1 MNKETRAF
9 MFEVRAEKNEQH
21 GTFITGT
28 PIVLEQRTDMGWYE
42 EVIDKNAL
50 SKTDMKDVR
59 FLVGHNTRMIPLARS
74 RNNNENS
81 TMQLIPRP
89 EEERMD
95 IRVDLD
101 TENNMESRALY
112 SATQRGDISGM
123 SFMMIVNRDKD
134 VWSDVESDYPKRRI
148 MEISKILEVSA
159 VAFPAYEQTS
169 IQVASQDGT
178 LDSARASL
186 ESAKK
191 RLAEERA
198 AQEAAEAAEKAAQA
212 EQERRTALLERLNK
226 LTEGGKGE

>member
-1 MNKETRAF
+1 MSKETRAF
-9 MFEVRAEKNEQH
+9 TFEVRAEKNEQH

-28 PIVLEQRTDMGWYE
+28 PVVLEQRTDMGWYE
-42 EVIDKNAL
+42 EVIDRNAL
-50 SKTDMKDVR
+50 NKTDLKDVR
-59 FLVGHNTRMIPLARS
+59 FLVGHNTSMIPLARS

-81 TMQLIPRP
+81 TMQLIPR
-89 EEERMD
+89 EERMD

-134 VWSDVESDYPKRRI
+134 VWTDVESDYPKRRI

-169 IQVASQDGT
+169 IQVASQDGA

-212 EQERRTALLERLNK
+212 EAERRTALLERLENLRK
-226 LTEGGKGE
+226 EEK

>member
-1 MNKETRAF
+1 MMNQNKEIRAF
-9 MFEVRAEKNEQH
+9 NFEVRANNNEDH
-21 GTFITGT
+21 GNFIEGRA
-28 PIVLEQRTDMGWYE
+28 IVYDAPTDMGWYTE
-42 EVIDKNAL
+42 IIDNGAL
-50 SKTDMKDVR
+50 TDTDLKDVR
-59 FLVGHNTRMIPLARS
+59 FLINHNTDMIPLARS

-81 TMQLIPRP
+81 TMQLIPR
-89 EEERMD
+89 EERMD

-134 VWSDVESDYPKRRI
+134 VWTDVESDYPKRRI

-169 IQVASQDGT
+169 IQVASQDGA

-212 EQERRTALLERLNK
+212 EAERRTALLERLENLRK
-226 LTEGGKGE
+226 EEK